1 MDITSISSRL
11 RYLDASDVDDPN
23 VNFDGLPVRGTGGH
37 VLGDL
42 DGFLVDE
49 MSGRVYY
56 TVVDAGGWFRSRR
69 LLLPIGHAHLAENR
83 HALDVDVSPDAL
95 RGYPAFDEDRFPEFT
110 DDEWRAFEQRMA
122 VACCPDDDA
131 DLDAAV
137 QYDTLRHYAQPDW
150 WRADHRSRDRYQP
163 LGRLATHNSPVTR

>member
-23 VNFDGLPVRGTGGH
+23 VKFDGLPVRDTGGH

-137 QYDTLRHYAQPDW
+137 QY
-150 WRADHRSRDRYQP
+150 
-163 LGRLATHNSPVTR
+163 